1 LKKKALNT
9 LFILVCFMILFG
21 CGKTK
26 QDSPAASVEP
36 QATTSASP
44 VPTSTPEA
52 SKPVVLTLYYGNVVG
67 DELVHKD
74 VTLEPASSSSIYL
87 EALKALTKSPD
98 DQAVALFEGFTF
110 LSAELKASMLTIDL
124 TLPKES
130 HLGAPGEE
138 LLLNSLKKTMFQFKE
153 INEIE
158 VLVDGKKVESLL
170 GHMGLPHPIKRG

>member
-1 LKKKALNT
+1 
-9 LFILVCFMILFG
+9 MILFG

-26 QDSPAASVEP
+26 QVSPAVSEGPQGIILASL
-36 QATTSASP
+36 A
-44 VPTSTPEA
+44 PTSTPEA
-52 SKPVVLTLYYGNVVG
+52 SKPVILTLYYGNVLG

-74 VTLEPASSSSIYL
+74 VTLEPALASSIYL

-110 LSAELKASMLTIDL
+110 LSAEQKDSTLTIDL

-130 HLGAPGEE
+130 QLGAPGED
-138 LLLNSLKKTMFQFKE
+138 LLLNSLEKTMFQFKE

-158 VLVDGKKVESLL
+158 VLVDGQKVQSLL
-170 GHMGLPHPIKRG
+170 GHMELPHPIKRG